1 MSIRSANIARCAC
14 LLLTLLAVLSVPLTA
29 HAAAPVNAHA
39 AGSVNAH
46 AAGSV
51 NAHAAASADEQN
63 TMAVW
68 KQQRIDFYY
77 RSATAIYSCSALQK
91 RIEAILYSVGAGD
104 DLRVDTSG
112 CNPML
117 SPPAQTMPS
126 IPGRQTRNDDMF
138 RTRPSHGEQYAH
150 VRILVK
156 TPVEATPE
164 VMAALKKD
172 KPRRELLGKVT
183 GKPEAAIEEET
194 QFPAQREQITLS
206 RDSIGLE
213 AAECEL
219 LDQLANSVFVDLNV
233 RVVSR
238 DYSCSP
244 GHTSRIPPQITVDA
258 LMPAI
263 RVREPEI
270 HPGAGNTDAPA
281 DTEPN
286 KEGEPQTDQGDAAT
300 PAQSPDK

>member
-1 MSIRSANIARCAC
+1 MKTRSSGIAACARR
-14 LLLTLLAVLSVPLTA
+14 LVILLAPLSVPLTI
-29 HAAAPVNAHA
+29 HANAP
-39 AGSVNAH
+39 
-46 AAGSV
+46 
-51 NAHAAASADEQN
+51 ADEQN

-112 CNPML
+112 CDPML

-126 IPGRQTRNDDMF
+126 IPGRQTRTDDMF
-138 RTRPSHGEQYAH
+138 RNRPSHGEQYAH

-172 KPRRELLGKVT
+172 KPRRELLAKVT
-183 GKPEAAIEEET
+183 GRPEAAIEEET
-194 QFPAQREQITLS
+194 QFQAQREQVTLS

-219 LDQLANSVFVDLNV
+219 LDQLVNTVFADLNV
-233 RVVSR
+233 RVLSR

-244 GHTSRIPPQITVDA
+244 GHTSRIPPKITVDA
-258 LMPAI
+258 LMPII

-270 HPGAGNTDAPA
+270 HPGEGSTEAPA
-281 DTEPN
+281 DTEPT
-286 KEGEPQTDQGDAAT
+286 KDEPQKDQGNSTT
-300 PAQSPDK
+300 PAESSSDK

>member
-1 MSIRSANIARCAC
+1 MRSINIRSSNIAARAC
-14 LLLTLLAVLSVPLTA
+14 QLLALFAALSVSLTV
-29 HAAAPVNAHA
+29 HAAAPVN
-39 AGSVNAH
+39 VQ
-46 AAGSV
+46 
-51 NAHAAASADEQN
+51 AAAPADEQN

-77 RSATAIYSCSALQK
+77 RSSTAIYSCSALQK

-112 CNPML
+112 CDPML

-126 IPGRQTRNDDMF
+126 IPGRQTRTDDMF
-138 RTRPSHGEQYAH
+138 RNRPSHGEQYAH

-164 VMAALKKD
+164 VIAALKKD
-172 KPRRELLGKVT
+172 KPRRELLAKVT

-194 QFPAQREQITLS
+194 QFQAQRKQITLS
-206 RDSIGLE
+206 RDSTGLE

-219 LDQLANSVFVDLNV
+219 LDQLVNTVFADLNV

-244 GHTSRIPPQITVDA
+244 GHTSRIPPKITVDA
-258 LMPAI
+258 LMPMI
-263 RVREPEI
+263 RVGEPEI
-270 HPGAGNTDAPA
+270 HPGEGSTEAPI
-281 DTEPN
+281 DTAPK
-286 KEGEPQTDQGDAAT
+286 KESAPQKDEDDSAIPT
-300 PAQSPDK
+300 PSSSDE